1 MAKEIFIQVGV
12 TALRS
17 PTGEVLPSVPLYI
30 KADQLKQSGLTR
42 AEEKLLK
49 DVSGVFAE
57 HRNEQNQEKR
67 KVKNEKSNIK

>member
-1 MAKEIFIQVGV
+1 MTKEVFIQVGV

-30 KADQLKQSGLTR
+30 KADQLKQSGLTQT
-42 AEEKLLK
+42 EEKLLK

-57 HRNEQNQEKR
+57 HRNQQNQPKKEDKKCR
-67 KVKNEKSNIK
+67 CLKK